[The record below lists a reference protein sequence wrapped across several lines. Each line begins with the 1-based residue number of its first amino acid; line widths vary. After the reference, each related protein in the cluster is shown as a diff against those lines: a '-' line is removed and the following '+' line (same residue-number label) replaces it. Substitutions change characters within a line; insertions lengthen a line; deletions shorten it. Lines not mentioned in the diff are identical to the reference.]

1 MHNRKKMLR
10 NFIIFILL
18 IVLTFVLIF
27 KNYDFKSTVDII
39 LKADKRFTILA
50 ILVMFLNITFESLN
64 IKYILSTLGHHIS
77 LIKMIGYT
85 LIGFFF
91 SGITPAAGG
100 GQPMEIYY
108 MRKDHI
114 PVTSSTIALL
124 LETCSFHIV
133 TIIFGIIGVIYNYDL
148 TKNGFIYIFIVG
160 LVLKALLL
168 TIMLICLF
176 SKKLSDMLVKLFIK
190 ILKIFKYSK
199 LEEAKAGVSRALEEY
214 HKSAKHIKKHKGILL
229 KSTLIVT
236 IQVIMYY
243 TVSYFVYR
251 SFGLNDHSYFKL
263 ITLQALLFVSV
274 ASLPLPGAVG
284 ISESAFLKL
293 YITIFGIAN
302 LAGATIITR
311 GINFYL
317 FMIISMF
324 VVISRMIKFKDNNVD
339 NHNR

>member
-1 MHNRKKMLR
+1 MHDKEKMIR
-10 NFIIFILL
+10 NFVIFILL
-18 IVLTFVLIF
+18 IALTFVLIF
-27 KNYDFKSTVDII
+27 KNYDYQSTIEII
-39 LKADKRFTILA
+39 HNTDKKFIFLA
-50 ILVMFLNITFESLN
+50 ILVMFLNITFESVN
-64 IKYILSTLGHHIS
+64 IKYILKTLGNEIS
-77 LIKMIGYT
+77 LFKMISYT
-85 LIGFFF
+85 FVGFFY

-108 MRKDHI
+108 MRKDKI

-133 TIIFGIIGVIYNYDL
+133 TILFGVIGVIYNYDL

-160 LVLKALLL
+160 LALKAMLLA
-168 TIMLICLF
+168 IMLICLF
-176 SKKLSDMLVKLFIK
+176 SKKLSDVLVKLFLK
-190 ILKIFKYSK
+190 ILKIINYSK
-199 LEEAKAGVSRALEEY
+199 LEEAKTGVNKALEEY
-214 HKSAKHIKKHKGILL
+214 HKSARHIKKHKGILL

-251 SFGLNDHSYFKL
+251 SFGLNDYGYFKL

-293 YITIFGIAN
+293 YITIFGVAN
-302 LAGATIITR
+302 LAGATIMTR
-311 GINFYL
+311 GVNFYL

-324 VVISRMIKFKDNNVD
+324 VVISKMLKIKEKNN
-339 NHNR
+339 